1 MIKLLSNELLT
12 QKFNDAKSGN
22 QEAIRYLINYFL
34 NNVEKQLDNLE
45 LTSASKKDRVIKGYK
60 VIVRNLKIYYDVEE
74 FLEKTYDDM
83 KNLIYLN
90 RVDSISGGSRGIIE
104 SQKNITSKVTEE
116 DLDALGLPAKTYT
129 IARLFF
135 IENRSI
141 ENISNITSDNE
152 TIICVR
158 IRSVLNRVNAKKS
171 VKLYTN

>member
-1 MIKLLSNELLT
+1 MLSNELLT
-12 QKFNDAKSGN
+12 KKFNDAKSGN

-34 NNVEKQLDNLE
+34 NNVRRQLDNLE
-45 LTSASKKDRVIKGYK
+45 LSSKVEEDREIKFYV

-74 FLEKTYDDM
+74 FLRNTYDDM
-83 KNLIYLN
+83 KNLVYLN

-104 SQKNITSKVTEE
+104 SQKNLISKVTEE

-141 ENISNITSDNE
+141 KNISNITSDNE

-158 IRSVLNRVNAKKS
+158 IRSVLNRLNAKK
-171 VKLYTN
+171 V

>member
-1 MIKLLSNELLT
+1 MLSNELLT
-12 QKFNDAKSGN
+12 KKFNDAKSGN

-34 NNVEKQLDNLE
+34 NNVRRQLDNLE
-45 LTSASKKDRVIKGYK
+45 LSSKVEEDREIKFYV

-74 FLEKTYDDM
+74 FLRNTYNDM
-83 KNLIYLN
+83 KNLVYLN
-90 RVDSISGGSRGIIE
+90 KVDSISGGSRGIIE
-104 SQKNITSKVTEE
+104 SQKNLISKVTEE

-141 ENISNITSDNE
+141 KNISNITSDNE

-158 IRSVLNRVNAKKS
+158 IRSVLNRLNAKK
-171 VKLYTN
+171 V